1 MSCPHLVMYDRFYCV
16 STERSYRPS
25 EHQMKDY
32 CHQGR
37 HHACPY
43 FKSFMDN
50 VELFSYSL

>member
-16 STERSYRPS
+16 STNESYRPS
-25 EHQMKDY
+25 PHQLKEY
-32 CHQGR
+32 CHEGR
-37 HHACPY
+37 HQNCPY